1 VKPTDTNENNL
12 PAPKGL
18 NITESKTKLEYTM
31 SSYRQ
36 ILYHIIFRTKDS
48 QKTLN
53 LENSE
58 ELYKYIW
65 GIIKGKNGVLYRI
78 NGMEDHIHILSDLHP
93 SIALADYLR
102 DIKTASSIWL
112 KECGKFPQFNGWAD
126 GYAAFTYA
134 YSDKETVINY
144 IKNQR
149 EHHKTTTFEEELR
162 KLLIEHGVEIN
173 EKFFL

>member
-1 VKPTDTNENNL
+1 
-12 PAPKGL
+12 
-18 NITESKTKLEYTM
+18 M

-36 ILYHIIFRTKDS
+36 VLYHIVFRTKDS
-48 QKTLN
+48 LKTLN

-65 GIIKGKNGVLYRI
+65 GIVKGKNGVLYRI

-93 SIALADYLR
+93 SIALSDYLR

-112 KECGKFPQFNGWAD
+112 KQSGKFQNFNGWAD

-134 YSDKETVINY
+134 YRDKETIINY
-144 IKNQR
+144 IKNQQ
-149 EHHKTTTFEEELR
+149 EHHKTTTFENELR
-162 KLLIEHGVEIN
+162 KLLTEHGVEIN

>member
-1 VKPTDTNENNL
+1 
-12 PAPKGL
+12 
-18 NITESKTKLEYTM
+18 M

-36 ILYHIIFRTKDS
+36 ILYHIVFRTKGS
-48 QKTLN
+48 LKTLH

-65 GIIKGKNGVLYRI
+65 GIVKGKNGVLYRI

-93 SIALADYLR
+93 SIALSDYLR
-102 DIKTASSIWL
+102 DMKTASSIWL
-112 KECGKFPQFNGWAD
+112 KESGKFPQFNGWAD

-134 YSDKETVINY
+134 YRDKETIINY

-149 EHHKTTTFEEELR
+149 EHHKTISFEEELR